1 MASREREWQRPYDGV
16 RPDHGGMSG
25 AARGIGETLEGGG
38 APGMSRHVQPEA
50 ALGAYGC
57 RAGTTPSRLTIVRS
71 TSCRSAGIGKGLG
84 RGPHPHDDVHRD
96 ATGRP
101 VAHARGRGRAPGRRV
116 LAGGALPHHEADR
129 RERDGTAG
137 MEQAAVPDFHNACGQ
152 DVLAEPA
159 EQLQDVERGRAEAGP
174 APFPVGAGDGPVQEA
189 HEAAVGDGHGEAGG
203 SEGGEGGG
211 AVGLCLRVASPG
223 ASPPLGIA
231 VRQQSGVRHGFLEER
246 TGDGGERFDRHKEV
260 GARGPPARAVLGE
273 APTGHH
279 VMEVRV
285 GLEVPAPRRQDPGA
299 TRQVRPHEALVVGQP
314 LEGRGR
320 GLNQG
325 VGREA
330 LRRAEEGAER
340 LRDRKGEEAVRP
352 RELCG
357 EVGLKPR
364 LRCRLLALGTV
375 PVATGTIDAVF
386 FSTPLALIEAV
397 AVMAALAPL
406 DGTDGLTVCSGRVG

>member
-1 MASREREWQRPYDGV
+1 
-16 RPDHGGMSG
+16 
-25 AARGIGETLEGGG
+25 
-38 APGMSRHVQPEA
+38 
-50 ALGAYGC
+50 
-57 RAGTTPSRLTIVRS
+57 
-71 TSCRSAGIGKGLG
+71 
-84 RGPHPHDDVHRD
+84 
-96 ATGRP
+96 
-101 VAHARGRGRAPGRRV
+101 
-116 LAGGALPHHEADR
+116 
-129 RERDGTAG
+129 
-137 MEQAAVPDFHNACGQ
+137 
-152 DVLAEPA
+152 VLAEPA

-223 ASPPLGIA
+223 ASPPLGID

-330 LRRAEEGAER
+330 LRRAEAGAER

-364 LRCRLLALGTV
+364 LRCMLLALG
-375 PVATGTIDAVF
+375 AG
-386 FSTPLALIEAV
+386 AV
-397 AVMAALAPL
+397 AARML
-406 DGTDGLTVCSGRVG
+406 DAGLSLTVGALREAMALGAAAAGLAGAAHLRVCGGEVRRALQGLGRKGGEDGAERGHGRSPGLRALSRS